1 MRRTRITTI
10 FVITPSKCYHEA
22 IEEHFESP
30 ASYEARGPCQSN
42 CSYCTGGHVLFSG
55 RVSKQQLI
63 AALQVH
69 IFQNGAVSASNLVSL
84 LTDKKKSYKLRMNIW
99 GKAVDPGMVHGL
111 VLMLIVSGLL
121 TLRVKPQKLI
131 GTKDVALRHIDVGLG
146 KTTIIDDNG
155 EEVET
160 LAILDDSLW
169 GCFHFR

>member
-1 MRRTRITTI
+1 MKL
-10 FVITPSKCYHEA
+10 V
-22 IEEHFESP
+22 
-30 ASYEARGPCQSN
+30 AR
-42 CSYCTGGHVLFSG
+42 V
-55 RVSKQQLI
+55 K
-63 AALQVH
+63 
-69 IFQNGAVSASNLVSL
+69 NGAVSASNLVSL